1 MKSFK
6 QILSEELNYH
16 QKFFVDSGIDGGQ
29 YSGESR
35 LTDFSDHIFDPKNTK
50 VPGHTQPGPAYPL
63 SPTHDVRVIPYS
75 PPIPKPSYDMK
86 KHLDTL
92 GYDVHDYEA
101 GLAKRKGAKN
111 PIKISKI
118 LASDNSKKLVSHE
131 YVASEYDN
139 HRAFKRN
146 TSDLEVM
153 ITRDPY
159 HVAEQSTNKPW
170 RSCMA
175 LGTCPGSDDWEERP
189 TDRELEKEFG
199 AVHDPGIHY
208 KKTID
213 DIHGGAHMA
222 YLIRKGDYELKKPL
236 ARLSLKPYN
245 SPDMGEIRAKDYEAR
260 RKNPYHLPKAKDLEP
275 EHTILRPIGR
285 VYGLE
290 EGSHLSDHFENFM
303 TDFTEKHFPMKR
315 KHSYYI
321 LDYRVQRDHHIN
333 SVKYNPNAL
342 DQWQI
347 RNLAIDKAQ
356 PKKMRRTMRGSSKAQ
371 NRWAEL
377 NSRDLYRKAARQA
390 RKKGVKF
397 TSSEEVNTWR
407 ELANEFDLDSIEK
420 AKKVVENYIIKLKSY
435 LQETSINPVGSS
447 GGNRPIKKKK
457 PLVPPVKRVQPID
470 RYEPRRE
477 EKPVTYRR
485 PKGN

>member
-16 QKFFVDSGIDGGQ
+16 QKFFVDSGID
-29 YSGESR
+29 SGESR
-35 LTDFSDHIFDPKNTK
+35 LVNFSDHIFDPKNTK
-50 VPGHTQPGPAYPL
+50 IPGHTQPGPAYPQ
-63 SPTHDVRVIPYS
+63 SSTHDVRVIPYA
-75 PPIPKPSYDMK
+75 PPIPKPSYDMTR
-86 KHLDTL
+86 HLDKL

-118 LASDNSKKLVSHE
+118 LASDNSKKLTSHE
-131 YVASEYDN
+131 YVSNEYDS

-175 LGTCPGSDDWEERP
+175 LGTCPGSDDWDERP

-199 AVHDPGIHY
+199 AVHDAGIHY

-245 SPDMGEIRAKDYEAR
+245 SPDISDIRAKDYETR

-275 EHTILRPIGR
+275 EHTVLRPIGR

-290 EGSHLSDHFENFM
+290 EGSHLSDHFQEFM

-315 KHSYYI
+315 KHPHYI
-321 LDYRVQRDHHIN
+321 LDYRVQRDRHIDE
-333 SVKYNPNAL
+333 VKQNPNAL
-342 DQWQI
+342 DGWEI
-347 RNLAIDKAQ
+347 RNLAAGKAQ
-356 PKKMRRTMRGSSKAQ
+356 PKKMMRAMRGSSKAQ
-371 NRWAEL
+371 DKWADVY
-377 NSRDLYRKAARQA
+377 SREPYRKAARQA
-390 RKKGVKF
+390 RKKGIEL
-397 TSSEEVNTWR
+397 TSAHGVDTLVD
-407 ELANEFDLDSIEK
+407 LANEFDEDSIEK

-457 PLVPPVKRVQPID
+457 PLVAPVKRIEPID

-477 EKPVTYRR
+477 EKPVIYRK
-485 PKGN
+485 PKGK